1 MRWRPHLG
9 PERWQAGAGRE
20 SSWPTQSPFSLSL
33 SLATRMREQRTP
45 CRSNEPRCLLS
56 ASPTQLDSPGNL
68 ERATRAPLRHTP
80 LTPMVTTTTT
90 LCKYK
95 YKKYKFTGKNYN
107 DKKHKYKYKTRHPSP
122 QCHTTAPMVTT
133 STTLCKYK
141 YKHEKTNAKIQIKY
155 KHSIIPNI
163 CHESHEYTR
172 VNFFWPV

>member
-20 SSWPTQSPFSLSL
+20 SSWPTQSPFSLSF

-107 DKKHKYKYKTRHPSP
+107 DKNTNTNTKPGTHRHSATPQRQWSSHQPPCANTNTSTKKLMQKYKSNTN
-122 QCHTTAPMVTT
+122 
-133 STTLCKYK
+133 TLSHCS
-141 YKHEKTNAKIQIKY
+141 IK
-155 KHSIIPNI
+155 
-163 CHESHEYTR
+163 R
-172 VNFFWPV
+172 

>member
-1 MRWRPHLG
+1 METSPRT
-9 PERWQAGAGRE
+9 RE
-20 SSWPTQSPFSLSL
+20 VASRSRTRVLMANAVSFLSLSLSL

-107 DKKHKYKYKTRHPSP
+107 DKKHKYKYKTRHPP
-122 QCHTTAPMVTT
+122 PLCHKTAPMVNH
-133 STTLCKYK
+133 SLQ
-141 YKHEKTNAKIQIKY
+141 IQIQELQKQ
-155 KHSIIPNI
+155 KCKNA
-163 CHESHEYTR
+163 
-172 VNFFWPV
+172 N